1 MTSFVVI
8 LGLAQLLIALSSLFG
23 GRRSEV
29 GRHGSMERETHSVT
43 LFVPCCGVE
52 EGLAANLKALE
63 QQDYPNLR
71 LVFVVEHADDAAIP
85 IIKGLLSG
93 ELVIAGAAEG
103 RGQKVHN
110 LLAAIDRVP
119 PSDVWAFADS
129 DGRPDPGWLRRLV
142 SELDRPGVGVAST
155 YRFYVPEPL
164 SFLTLLRSVWNA
176 SVLSLLGNHDRN
188 FAWGGGMAIRR
199 GVFEQIGVAQAWQGA
214 LSDDYALTHAVR
226 RAGLRVSFAP
236 GCLVPSYGRVGLL
249 ELLSWVTR
257 QIAITRVY
265 WPALF
270 RVAVLH
276 HGLYSAFFL
285 LGPWAGGKAGLILW
299 LLVLALG
306 AYSGGSRAIASA
318 WGRRYWWAYA
328 TLFPLAS
335 FMTLQAAVRAFL
347 SRRITWRGRVYEMR
361 SPTETI
367 IHTDSYS

>member
-1 MTSFVVI
+1 VTSFVVI

-23 GRRSEV
+23 GRRSGV
-29 GRHGSMERETHSVT
+29 GEHGSIEPETPSVT

-52 EGLAANLKALE
+52 EGLAKNLKALAR
-63 QQDYPNLR
+63 QDYPNLR
-71 LVFVVEHADDAAIP
+71 LVFVVERADDAAIP
-85 IIKGLLSG
+85 FINRLPAG

-199 GVFEQIGVAQAWQGA
+199 GVFERIGVAQAWQGA

-226 RAGLRVSFAP
+226 RAGSRVSFVP

-257 QIAITRVY
+257 QMAITRVY

-276 HGLYSAFFL
+276 HGLYSAFLL

-306 AYSGGSRAIASA
+306 AYSGGSRAIASP

-335 FMTLQAAVRAFL
+335 FMTLQAAVRAL
-347 SRRITWRGRVYEMR
+347 ASKRITWRGRVYEMR

-367 IHTDSYS
+367 IHTDKG